1 VLFMSCAKVYKR
13 TTKVC
18 ENTLYFEVFNVNP
31 AGVDAGYL
39 TDSINFRLYIGKWD
53 NEHEYFHLMCDGDSL
68 TIDKEPIVDSG
79 FPKPIEP
86 QKYSLKEL
94 KTTKKFE

>member
-1 VLFMSCAKVYKR
+1 MSCAKVYKR

-18 ENTLYFEVFNVNP
+18 ENALYFEVFNVNP
-31 AGVDAGYL
+31 AGVDEGYL
-39 TDSINFRLYIGKWD
+39 TDSINFRLHMGKWD
-53 NEHEYFHLMCDGDSL
+53 NEHEYFNVTCDGDSV
-68 TIDKEPIVDSG
+68 TIYKFPMGDTTG
-79 FPKPIEP
+79 FPKPIET